1 MKYIKEFNQYEQIDE
16 KIKFMDIVMY
26 LSLLFAGN
34 STYNTFNDY
43 KEINKLYTIVNSASY
58 NGTSEQKQLVDS
70 LKKNIIEQVRIS
82 PKFNKDIKSYIL
94 DSLQNI
100 TIKFANP
107 TGEKL
112 FKENSAAVYMNLVE
126 VKKALSNHLAY
137 YPILKINSTSKEN
150 IIIVNKKY
158 ENDEDLP
165 NMLVH
170 EIYHYVDALLGQK
183 VELSRELNLSQFI
196 DKNIDGQD
204 KDYVIRKYSSIYGV
218 KFSETNTRI
227 KELLKELSNKTI
239 NHIEYLKLP
248 EEIFAR
254 WKTFKSYMV
263 KKGDIK
269 DMNSPVDKDL
279 FIEYVSSIKPSNMNT
294 EDLEFLLVID
304 WDKIP
309 ELDKLSM

>member
-294 EDLEFLLVID
+294 EDLEFLLIID

>member
-58 NGTSEQKQLVDS
+58 NSTYEQKQLVDS